1 MINEN
6 IEQSSTALKQAN
18 NAIYSGN
25 VGLLLM
31 GNYYS
36 ESDKAHVLEENDD
49 LYYLFN
55 SPVVFCIIIIVTIS
69 KRIFL

>member
-1 MINEN
+1 MRLLPVTFRPLQRLINEN

-36 ESDKAHVLEENDD
+36 ESEKAHVLKENDD
-49 LYYLFN
+49 
-55 SPVVFCIIIIVTIS
+55 S
-69 KRIFL
+69 